1 MKLKISFLPVFLF
14 SLIALDSASAQEI
27 CFNGFFK
34 PNSTYDLNRRQ
45 VLSSLASNVTSH
57 KGFFNS
63 SIGENPNRVFII
75 GMCIPGTKP
84 VTCSDCIKAA
94 SDTLLKSCPN
104 QTEAYTWSDS
114 CMVRYSNVP
123 FSGSY
128 DIGPSH
134 VLYKSGVLN
143 SNVTVFDRIGEDLME
158 RTITEAPTRAHEH
171 KYYTAGLASLT
182 ASLTMYAM
190 MQCTPELSTGYCGLC
205 LRTNLDNYKLCCRDK
220 QGGSITRPSCFIRW
234 DVHPF
239 AGAFENLT
247 LPPPQPQSLPQ
258 PPLSLPPPVSNPASK
273 TDKDGEALSIGII
286 VAILVPIVVIL
297 VLLVVGF
304 MVWRRSKAYQT
315 VTIQAGDE
323 IIPLNSLQFK
333 FKTIEAATDKF
344 SDSNMIGQGGFGE
357 VYKTCFNGY
366 FKLNSTYDLSRS
378 QIFSS
383 LASNVTTHNGL
394 YRTSLGQN
402 QDRIFVIG
410 MCIPGNEPQRC
421 SDCIKSTS
429 DGLLRGCPNQTAG
442 YAWPDVCMVRYSNIS
457 FSGSLV
463 MEPSEPVSD
472 PKDIGVNLTVF
483 DRVWEELM
491 LRTIAAA
498 SSGSRGSFGHKYY
511 AAEIATLTSFQ
522 TIYSMMQCTPDVSS
536 GDCEFCL
543 KETVSAYNSCCRG
556 HIGGAYVRPFCFIR
570 WNLYPFAKAFDNITL
585 SERDRANITSEDKKT
600 ISTVAIVAIVVPIF
614 VIFVLLVVG
623 LLVCRRKEQYQNL
636 KVQGGDE
643 ITTTHS
649 LQFSFKEIEA
659 ATDNFADSNMIGR
672 GGFGE
677 VYRGMLSTGTEVAVK
692 RLSKSSG
699 QGAQE
704 FKNEAVLVTK
714 LQHKNLVRPLGF
726 CLEGEEKI
734 LVYEFVPNKS
744 LDYFLFDPKKQ
755 GELDWKR
762 RYNIIGGTARG
773 LLYLHHDSRLT
784 IIHRDLKAS
793 NILLDSG
800 MNPKIAD
807 FGMAR
812 IFGVDQSQANTSRI
826 VGTYGYMSPEYAMHG
841 HFSMKSDVYS
851 FGVLVLEI
859 ISGKKCSSLY
869 HIDESFG
876 NLVTHAWRLWKAGSP
891 LELVDPTIVESY
903 ESNEA
908 IRCIHIALLCVQED
922 PADRPML
929 PAIILMLTSST
940 ATLHVPRAPGTC
952 LSSRCDWISNGLEST
967 HSTSRSIP
975 GSINDVTISDLDP
988 R

>member
-104 QTEAYTWSDS
+104 QTEAYTWPDS

-357 VYKTCFNGY
+357 VY
-366 FKLNSTYDLSRS
+366 R
-378 QIFSS
+378 
-383 LASNVTTHNGL
+383 
-394 YRTSLGQN
+394 
-402 QDRIFVIG
+402 
-410 MCIPGNEPQRC
+410 
-421 SDCIKSTS
+421 
-429 DGLLRGCPNQTAG
+429 
-442 YAWPDVCMVRYSNIS
+442 
-457 FSGSLV
+457 
-463 MEPSEPVSD
+463 
-472 PKDIGVNLTVF
+472 
-483 DRVWEELM
+483 
-491 LRTIAAA
+491 
-498 SSGSRGSFGHKYY
+498 
-511 AAEIATLTSFQ
+511 
-522 TIYSMMQCTPDVSS
+522 
-536 GDCEFCL
+536 
-543 KETVSAYNSCCRG
+543 
-556 HIGGAYVRPFCFIR
+556 
-570 WNLYPFAKAFDNITL
+570 
-585 SERDRANITSEDKKT
+585 
-600 ISTVAIVAIVVPIF
+600 
-614 VIFVLLVVG
+614 
-623 LLVCRRKEQYQNL
+623 
-636 KVQGGDE
+636 
-643 ITTTHS
+643 
-649 LQFSFKEIEA
+649 
-659 ATDNFADSNMIGR
+659 
-672 GGFGE
+672 
-677 VYRGMLSTGTEVAVK
+677 
-692 RLSKSSG
+692 
-699 QGAQE
+699 
-704 FKNEAVLVTK
+704 
-714 LQHKNLVRPLGF
+714 
-726 CLEGEEKI
+726 
-734 LVYEFVPNKS
+734 
-744 LDYFLFDPKKQ
+744 
-755 GELDWKR
+755 
-762 RYNIIGGTARG
+762 
-773 LLYLHHDSRLT
+773 
-784 IIHRDLKAS
+784 
-793 NILLDSG
+793 
-800 MNPKIAD
+800 
-807 FGMAR
+807 
-812 IFGVDQSQANTSRI
+812 
-826 VGTYGYMSPEYAMHG
+826 
-841 HFSMKSDVYS
+841 
-851 FGVLVLEI
+851 
-859 ISGKKCSSLY
+859 
-869 HIDESFG
+869 
-876 NLVTHAWRLWKAGSP
+876 AWRLWRNQSP
-891 LELVDPTIVESY
+891 LKLVDPAMGESY
-903 ESNEA
+903 QNDEA
-908 IRCIHIALLCVQED
+908 FRCIHIALLCIQED

-929 PAIILMLTSST
+929 PAVILMLTDSIT
-940 ATLHVPRAPGTC
+940 IPVLRTPRFC
-952 LSSRCDWISNGLEST
+952 LSSMGDFASQST
-967 HSTSRSIP
+967 LSSTNDQSI
-975 GSINDVTISDLDP
+975 GDSDLP
-988 R
+988 

>member
-1 MKLKISFLPVFLF
+1 MKFSTSVLPPIFWFTLF
-14 SLIALDSASAQEI
+14 TLHSVSAQ
-27 CFNGFFK
+27 N
-34 PNSTYDLNRRQ
+34 
-45 VLSSLASNVTSH
+45 
-57 KGFFNS
+57 
-63 SIGENPNRVFII
+63 
-75 GMCIPGTKP
+75 
-84 VTCSDCIKAA
+84 
-94 SDTLLKSCPN
+94 
-104 QTEAYTWSDS
+104 
-114 CMVRYSNVP
+114 
-123 FSGSY
+123 
-128 DIGPSH
+128 
-134 VLYKSGVLN
+134 
-143 SNVTVFDRIGEDLME
+143 
-158 RTITEAPTRAHEH
+158 
-171 KYYTAGLASLT
+171 
-182 ASLTMYAM
+182 
-190 MQCTPELSTGYCGLC
+190 
-205 LRTNLDNYKLCCRDK
+205 
-220 QGGSITRPSCFIRW
+220 
-234 DVHPF
+234 
-239 AGAFENLT
+239 
-247 LPPPQPQSLPQ
+247 
-258 PPLSLPPPVSNPASK
+258 
-273 TDKDGEALSIGII
+273 
-286 VAILVPIVVIL
+286 
-297 VLLVVGF
+297 
-304 MVWRRSKAYQT
+304 
-315 VTIQAGDE
+315 
-323 IIPLNSLQFK
+323 
-333 FKTIEAATDKF
+333 
-344 SDSNMIGQGGFGE
+344 
-357 VYKTCFNGY
+357 CFNGY
-366 FKLNSTYDLSRS
+366 FKLNSTYDLSRR
-378 QIFSS
+378 QILSS

-394 YRTSLGQN
+394 YSTSLGQN
-402 QDRIFVIG
+402 PDRIFIIG
-410 MCIPGNEPQRC
+410 MCIPGTEPQHC
-421 SDCIKSTS
+421 SDCINRTS
-429 DGLLRGCPNQTAG
+429 DGLLRSCPNQSAG

-457 FSGSLV
+457 FSGSLI

-472 PKDIGVNLTVF
+472 RKDIGVNLTVF

-491 LRTIAAA
+491 LRTITAA

-511 AAEIATLTSFQ
+511 AAEVATLTSFE

-556 HIGGAYVRPFCFIR
+556 NIGGAYVRPFCFIR
-570 WNLYPFAKAFDNITL
+570 WDLYPFADAFDNITL
-585 SERDRANITSEDKKT
+585 PEDRANTTTKDRKT
-600 ISTVAIVAIVVPIF
+600 ISTGAIVAIVVPIF
-614 VIFVLLVVG
+614 VILVLLSVG
-623 LLVCRRKEQYQNL
+623 LLVCRKKKQYQNI

-649 LQFSFKEIEA
+649 LQFSFKAIEA

-672 GGFGE
+672 GGFGV
-677 VYRGMLSTGTEVAVK
+677 VYRGLLSTGTEVAVK
-692 RLSKSSG
+692 RLSKTSG

-755 GELDWKR
+755 GELDWTR

-793 NILLDSG
+793 NILLDAD

-826 VGTYGYMSPEYAMHG
+826 VGTYGYMSPEYAMQG

-859 ISGKKCSSLY
+859 ISGRKCSSLY
-869 HIDESFG
+869 HIDESSG

-891 LELVDPTIVESY
+891 LDLVDPTIVESY

-929 PAIILMLTSST
+929 PAIIMMLTSST
-940 ATLHVPRAPGTC
+940 ATLHVPRAPGTF
-952 LSSRCDWISNGLEST
+952 LSSRCESVSNGLESI
-967 HSTSRSIP
+967 STSIP
-975 GSINDVTISDLDP
+975 GSTNDVTISDLDP